1 MSEFVAAG
9 SQQVAERLRRQLL
22 DPDTVVDGAAVEAAT
37 AAPANEVPAEVSRDG
52 RVVDTTDKSGLLG
65 PASTGLEVV
74 VDLRMTHVPTSICHL
89 FAAESH
95 PLVTCRLGKALGADD
110 GIRRL
115 RVACTVEG
123 YSAPAIAT
131 AELEKKAPITLD
143 LLPTFFP
150 QRLREVTELTRATVT
165 VLVEDL
171 DSGKVEVHRTGAVWL
186 LARNAAP
193 LSVLD
198 PKTGTY
204 QDLTQYFGAFVTPN
218 DPIVMAFL
226 AKVRDHHPGKA
237 LAGYQGNRAGVVAQV
252 KAAYEAVADEV
263 DVSYVNSVIAFSPTD
278 TVAVQRVRLPRDVLA
293 DGAANCIDGT
303 VLLASLLEA
312 MSLNPAIVTVP
323 GHAFLG
329 YEEWSDSGDWK
340 FVETTML
347 GTHPFEAACARA
359 EAQAASLQ
367 SQQQKTSDPS
377 LFRLRPLRDLRNT
390 LGIVPMVV

>member
-1 MSEFVAAG
+1 MSEFIAAS
-9 SQQVAERLRRQLL
+9 SQQVAERLRRHLL
-22 DPDTVVDGAAVEAAT
+22 APGAVVDDAAVDAAL
-37 AAPANEVPAEVSRDG
+37 AAPAREVPAEISRGG

-65 PASTGLEVV
+65 PTSTGLEVV

-89 FAAESH
+89 FAAETH
-95 PLVTCRLGKALGADD
+95 PLVTCRLAKALGADE
-110 GIRRL
+110 GIRRV
-115 RVACTVEG
+115 RIQSTVEG

-150 QRLREVTELTRATVT
+150 ERLREVTELTRATVT

-171 DSGKVEVHRTGAVWL
+171 DNGKVEVHRTGAVWL

-198 PKTGTY
+198 PKTGAH

-218 DPIVMAFL
+218 DPLVLAFL

-252 KAAYEAVADEV
+252 KAAYEAVASEV

-329 YEEWSDSGDWK
+329 YEAWSDSGDWK

-347 GTHPFEAACARA
+347 GTHPFDVACARA

-367 SQQQKTSDPS
+367 AQQTKTSDPS